1 MYNIPNYMKYIKLFE
16 NSHSYSVY
24 DIIVMNPDEAGR
36 ILLESIRR
44 QDYDIEIIRDILEYT
59 QIDVNISYE
68 GGWTALMF
76 ASSYGHTELVEL
88 LFEFPDLDINKASNR
103 GYTALMFASAN
114 NHQEIVRMLLE
125 RPDIDRS
132 ITNENGLNAWDQA
145 SYEVRSAFPKL
156 HPKYL

>member
-1 MYNIPNYMKYIKLFE
+1 MKYIKLFE

-44 QDYDIEIIRDILEYT
+44 QDYDIEIIRNILEFA

-76 ASSYGHTELVEL
+76 AS
-88 LFEFPDLDINKASNR
+88 
-103 GYTALMFASAN
+103 AN
-114 NHQEIVRMLLE
+114 NHQEIVRMLLQ
-125 RPDIDRS
+125 RPQIDRS
-132 ITNENGLNAWDQA
+132 ITNQNGLNAWDQA
-145 SYEVRSAFPKL
+145 SYEVRSSFPKL
-156 HPKYL
+156 HPKNL